1 MSNHIA
7 NVDLDARKNTFPGMP
22 DCEMYGAL
30 YVDRDTLVFNAG
42 GYSLGMPVL
51 QIKKCYV
58 NRIETGFLFP
68 LITWFV
74 VVTYY
79 DANFDMPMTVSFR
92 TGIGRAIFCE
102 GRATRIAKSIWD
114 YYADAIARL
123 RDKTTVIYRE
133 G

>member
-1 MSNHIA
+1 MSNYIA
-7 NVDLDARKNTFPGMP
+7 NLHLSGHKNTFPGMP
-22 DCEMYGAL
+22 DRNIYGTL
-30 YVDRDTLVFNAG
+30 YVERDTLMFNG
-42 GYSLGMPVL
+42 DGYSLGMPLL
-51 QIKKCYV
+51 QIKNSYV
-58 NRIETGFLFP
+58 YRTETGFLFP
-68 LITWFV
+68 LISWYV

-79 DANFDMPMTVSFR
+79 DANFDRIMTVSFH

-114 YYADAIARL
+114 YYAAAIARL